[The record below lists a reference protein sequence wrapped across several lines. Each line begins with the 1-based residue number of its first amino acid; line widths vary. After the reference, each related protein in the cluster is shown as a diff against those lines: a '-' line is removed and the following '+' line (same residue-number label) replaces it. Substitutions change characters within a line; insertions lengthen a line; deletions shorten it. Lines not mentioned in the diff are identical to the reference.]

1 MIQRYRLFV
10 YVFFCLVWLP
20 ANAQKKTR
28 LLRCAAPDLTDVQ
41 VRRLDR
47 EAQLAFSLKQASGAF
62 ASLTYVPIR
71 PHIFRSLLGI
81 GGIDLPKLNRV
92 LAATNRYYLLN
103 GSGIQFYFAGA
114 TPDYIDNDLYNLLFT
129 VGLEDII
136 IGNRDASNA
145 MNLYMVN
152 GFDDATLGGYAY
164 FPANV
169 LSSTRAIILNEV
181 DEVDLGNRLL
191 PHEIGHN
198 FNLLHTHQG
207 STGPTPELVTRGA
220 GANCTTAGDLVC
232 DTPADPYGRPGA
244 SVVNVN
250 GCPQYNGTAT
260 DPQGAPYS
268 PSITNLMSYYF
279 PCTHEFT
286 PGQFD
291 RLAAGLA
298 LRQSHSAYSLSYP
311 PTAVAAPINL
321 SAVLA
326 ANAKAVSL
334 SWQDMANNEM
344 GFFVERSTNPT
355 NAFVAVGGTGPNQTT
370 FVDASVQSNV
380 TYYYRIRP
388 SNTTTGSLSPV
399 VAIDVP
405 VCRPTYSASCAS
417 TNGLA
422 RVVVNGVALSTGSGC
437 AVSGYSVTTAVTTT
451 VGAGQTIPVSASLL
465 NASTSLFAA
474 VWVDLNRNGVYE
486 AAERLASRSTSSTS
500 PLALSL
506 TLPVGL
512 ASGALPMRLVT
523 ATNVTPGDPCGS
535 YAGGETED
543 YMLTVGTVVNCP
555 TPTALTATNVAS
567 TSALINWSAASG
579 PTGFGVQYRPSGFSN
594 WTVVNVPSAPYAL
607 TGLTAGVSYEWQV
620 LSVCG
625 TTGSSPL
632 SPVSSMSTPCAVPTN
647 LTTTA
652 IAGNSAQL
660 NWGNMNTTY
669 RLQWRP
675 ADNPT
680 WATVPTVTGTTFAMT
695 SLSLTTA
702 YQWQVAAVCPSG
714 VVSAFTN
721 PVSFTTTDRLVYC
734 QPPASSCDDGDGLA
748 SFRLGAVNLSS
759 GSGCSPGGYQSF
771 TASSANLLPGQP
783 YSFTATLLSD
793 SWPEGLAIWVDL
805 NRNGTLEPAERLYA
819 SPETATGS
827 LLGTLTIPAGT
838 ASGRYLL
845 RARVSFD
852 NVTTDPCGFVE
863 FGETE
868 DYSINVCSPPTATLT
883 GSQTLTSG
891 QAATLTAQ
899 LTGSSPWALTVSS
912 GVAFTNVVAS
922 PFTFT
927 ISPAVS
933 TTYALSRVT
942 NACGVGTVSGVVA
955 VTVVA
960 PPVLM
965 TDLALAMTADRRII
979 RTGDT
984 CRLTVVVSNEGP
996 RSASAI
1002 LATSLLPPHMV
1013 FVGSAQAAVTSSS
1026 GAVSI
1031 AVGTL
1036 QPDESGTFSF
1046 SVRVT
1051 DPGTYRLAAQLTAA
1065 SLPDPDSYL
1074 NSGTS
1079 DGDDDMALVDL
1090 RTNEAGDSIYVSP
1103 NPNPRML
1110 PVVQGNQPPTSTAEA
1125 DLSLVLW
1132 ANNRVPVSGSGLSL
1146 SVAVSNR
1153 GGLAATN
1160 VAVQLTLPTGWS
1172 VTNATGLS
1180 VAGRLVTVPMTSVA
1194 VGQFVWAGIPVLV
1207 SGTGEQVV
1215 TAVITAAT
1223 QPDTDSPHNNAYG
1236 QGEDD
1241 EASVSVRVQ

>member
-1 MIQRYRLFV
+1 MIQRYRFV
-10 YVFFCLVWLP
+10 IYVFFLVAWLP
-20 ANAQKKTR
+20 TYAQKKAP
-28 LLRCAAPDLTDVQ
+28 LLRCAAPELTDIQ
-41 VRRLDR
+41 LHKLDR
-47 EAQLAFSLKQASGAF
+47 EAQLALSLKQASGAF
-62 ASLTYVPIR
+62 ANLTYVPIR
-71 PHIFRSLLGI
+71 PHIFRSLLGL
-81 GGIDLPKLNRV
+81 GGIDLSKLNRV
-92 LAATNRYYLLN
+92 LAATNRYYTLN
-103 GSGIQFYFAGA
+103 GAGIQFYFAGS

-129 VGLEDII
+129 VGLEDLI
-136 IGNRDASNA
+136 IGNRDAGNA

-169 LSSTRAIILNEV
+169 LSSTRAIILNEA
-181 DEVDLGNRLL
+181 DEFDLGNRLL
-191 PHEIGHN
+191 PHELGHN

-232 DTPADPYGRPGA
+232 DTPADPYGRLGA

-260 DPQGAPYS
+260 DPQGATYA

-311 PTAVAAPINL
+311 PTAVAAPVNL

-326 ANAKAVSL
+326 ANAKTVSL
-334 SWQDMANNEM
+334 SWQDVANNEM

-370 FVDASVQSNV
+370 FVDAGVQSNV

-399 VAIDVP
+399 VSIAVP
-405 VCRPTYSASCAS
+405 VCRPTYSTSCSS

-437 AVSGYSVTTAVTTT
+437 AVSGYSTTTAVTTT

-465 NASTSLFAA
+465 NAGTSLFAA

-486 AAERLASRSTSSTS
+486 STERLASRSTASTN
-500 PLALSL
+500 PLALSI
-506 TLPVGL
+506 TLPVSL
-512 ASGALPMRLVT
+512 ASGQLPLRLVT
-523 ATNVTPGDPCGS
+523 ATNVSPGDPCGS

-543 YMLTVGTVVNCP
+543 YVLTVGTVVNCP

-579 PTGFGVQYRPSGFSN
+579 PTSFGLQYRPSGASN
-594 WTVVNVPSAPYAL
+594 WTITNVPSAPYTL
-607 TGLTAGVSYEWQV
+607 TGLAAGASYEWQV

-625 TTGSSPL
+625 TAGSSPL
-632 SPVSSMSTPCAVPTN
+632 SPVSSLTTPCAVPTN
-647 LTTTA
+647 PTTSA
-652 IAGNSAQL
+652 IYGNSAQL
-660 NWGNMNTTY
+660 NWGTMNTTY

-680 WATVPTVTGTTFAMT
+680 WATVPSVTGTTFAMT
-695 SLSLTTA
+695 SLSVTTA

-748 SFRLGAVNLSS
+748 SFRLGAVNLSN
-759 GSGCSPGGYQSF
+759 GSGCSAGGYQSF
-771 TASSANLLPGQP
+771 TAVSANLLPGQP

-819 SPETATGS
+819 SPGTATGS

-852 NVTTDPCGFVE
+852 NVTTDPCGLVE

-868 DYSINVCSPPTATLT
+868 DYFINVCSPPTAALT
-883 GSQTLTSG
+883 GSQTVTSG
-891 QAATLTAQ
+891 QTATLTAQ
-899 LTGSSPWALTVSS
+899 LTGSSPWSLTVSG
-912 GVAFTNVVAS
+912 GVTFTNVVAS

-942 NACGVGTVSGVVA
+942 NACGVGTVSGVA
-955 VTVVA
+955 SVTVVA

-965 TDLALAMTADRRII
+965 TDLSLAMLADRRIV

-984 CRLTVVVSNEGP
+984 CTLTIVVSNEGP

-1002 LATSLLPPHMV
+1002 MATSLLPPHMV
-1013 FVGSAQAAVTSSS
+1013 FVGSGQAAVTSGS

-1036 QPDESGTFSF
+1036 LPAESGTFSF

-1090 RTNEAGDSIYVSP
+1090 RTSESSDSVYVSP
-1103 NPNPRML
+1103 NPNPRVL
-1110 PVVQGNQPPTSTAEA
+1110 PAIQSNQPTPPATEA

-1132 ANNRVPVSGSGLSL
+1132 AGNRVPVSGSGLSL
-1146 SVAVSNR
+1146 SVVVSNR

-1160 VAVQLTLPTGWS
+1160 VAVQLTLPVDWI
-1172 VTNATGLS
+1172 VTNTAGLS
-1180 VAGRLVTVPMTSVA
+1180 VVGQVITLSIASIA
-1194 VGQFVWAGIPVLV
+1194 VGQLYRVGIPVQV

-1223 QPDTDSPHNNAYG
+1223 QPDSDSPHTNAYG
-1236 QGEDD
+1236 RGEDD